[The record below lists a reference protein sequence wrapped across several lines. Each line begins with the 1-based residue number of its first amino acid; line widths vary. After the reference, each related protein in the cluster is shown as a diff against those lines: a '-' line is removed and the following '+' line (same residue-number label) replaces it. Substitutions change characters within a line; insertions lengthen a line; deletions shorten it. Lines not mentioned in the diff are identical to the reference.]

1 MLVAR
6 TSFDMD
12 PFVVVSYG
20 TSTFRTNTVRHNL
33 NPVWNEKLFFHV
45 RHNEASFH
53 LKFTVYDREKFSGN
67 DLVAWYQL
75 PIQDIILHANKD
87 RPPQD
92 CNDCDHDSIIEH
104 EMDRYTFP
112 LHMVNADKW
121 KNRRPTLTIRA
132 KFMPYDQIRKMF
144 WLSLSQAYDAE
155 HTGSLSRLE
164 VQSML
169 ETIGSTITEAT
180 IDTFWLRHN
189 KDPKNENDELTLH
202 ELVESLESHM
212 LAEGLARP
220 DAVGGGFTGTP
231 RTDSNADPLENLKS
245 GLINMNLGEE
255 GNEDEEEDDDD
266 EDEDDDDDDDDD
278 DDEDWGCINEE
289 DDDDILEVMDNTLTT
304 DDDDEN
310 SPFGSPDPD
319 QFDYATPLGMPSIV
333 QQQDVDLAAAL
344 IEEED
349 NMMQRLPGSRAIMLK
364 SPQKRGQVM
373 EKVIRLK
380 ECPICHRPNL
390 ARRSQMDIITHVAT
404 CAAND
409 WTTVDRFL
417 MGNFLTEAYAQRRLE
432 KTIAQIPNHDLLNP
446 FFILDGL

>member
-1 MLVAR
+1 MAR

-20 TSTFRTNTVRHNL
+20 TSTFRTSAVRHNL

-75 PIQDIILHANKD
+75 PIQDIILQCNKD
-87 RPPQD
+87 RPAQD
-92 CNDCDHDSIIEH
+92 CTDCDHDSIIEH

-112 LHMVNADKW
+112 LQMANADKW

-144 WLSLSQAYDAE
+144 WLSLAQAYDAE

-180 IDTFWLRHN
+180 IDKFWLRHK
-189 KDPKNENDELTLH
+189 KDPKNESDELTLH
-202 ELVESLESHM
+202 ELVQSLEDHM

-220 DAVGGGFTGTP
+220 DAVASGFIGTP
-231 RTDSNADPLENLKS
+231 RTDSSADPLENLKT
-245 GLINMNLGEE
+245 GLMNMNMG
-255 GNEDEEEDDDD
+255 EDDDD
-266 EDEDDDDDDDDD
+266 DDEDDDDEDDDDDDED
-278 DDEDWGCINEE
+278 DDEDDDDNDEDEDWGGINEE
-289 DDDDILEVMDNTLTT
+289 EEEEDIMEAMDNALTT
-304 DDDDEN
+304 DEDDEHL
-310 SPFGSPDPD
+310 PFGSSDPD
-319 QFDYATPLGMPSIV
+319 QFDYSTPLGMPSIV
-333 QQQDVDLAAAL
+333 EQQDMDLAEAL
-344 IEEED
+344 IQEED
-349 NMMQRLPGSRAIMLK
+349 KMVQRLPGSPAIISQSPSYY
-364 SPQKRGQVM
+364 SPQRRGQVT

-417 MGNFLTEAYAQRRLE
+417 MGNFLTEAYAQRR
-432 KTIAQIPNHDLLNP
+432 
-446 FFILDGL
+446 

>member
-1 MLVAR
+1 VAR

-20 TSTFRTNTVRHNL
+20 TSTFRTSAVRHSL
-33 NPVWNEKLFFHV
+33 NPEWNEKLFFHV
-45 RHNEASFH
+45 RHNEANFH

-75 PIQDIILHANKD
+75 PIQDIIQHAKD
-87 RPPQD
+87 RPSQD
-92 CNDCDHDSIIEH
+92 CTDCDHDSIIEH

-112 LHMVNADKW
+112 LQMAHADKW
-121 KNRRPTLTIRA
+121 KNQRPTLTIRA

-144 WLSLSQAYDAE
+144 WLSLAQAYDAE

-180 IDTFWLRHN
+180 IDKFWKRHK
-189 KDPKNENDELTLH
+189 KDPKNESDELTLH
-202 ELVESLESHM
+202 ELVESLENHM
-212 LAEGLARP
+212 LTEGLARP
-220 DAVGGGFTGTP
+220 DIIGSGFSETP
-231 RTDSNADPLENLKS
+231 RTDSSVDPLENLKT
-245 GLINMNLGEE
+245 GLANMNMG
-255 GNEDEEEDDDD
+255 EEDDEDDLDNCEEDD
-266 EDEDDDDDDDDD
+266 EDDEDDDDDDDDD
-278 DDEDWGCINEE
+278 DEDDEDDDEDWGGINEDDE
-289 DDDDILEVMDNTLTT
+289 DDIMDNTLTT

-310 SPFGSPDPD
+310 LPFGSLDAD
-319 QFDYATPLGMPSIV
+319 QFDYATPLGMPSTIEH
-333 QQQDVDLAAAL
+333 QDMDLAEAL
-344 IEEED
+344 IQEED
-349 NMMQRLPGSRAIMLK
+349 NMMQRLPGSPAIMSK
-364 SPQKRGQVM
+364 SPSYYSPQRRGQVT

-390 ARRSQMDIITHVAT
+390 ARRTQMDIITHVAT

-417 MGNFLTEAYAQRRLE
+417 MGNFLTEAYAQRR
-432 KTIAQIPNHDLLNP
+432 
-446 FFILDGL
+446 